1 MILMK
6 NIIIISIFIAF
17 GIIVTF
23 LGIIF
28 TSQFSQYTPII
39 TIWSVLTAYI
49 ILFFRDFQTEKQSKR
64 KNLIVINKIKD
75 LALFIFENPNSIIS
89 KQEESEKRISH
100 LQTHHQSVLENW
112 NCNFTRYNELI
123 ITTPKSTYYST
134 PVDLK
139 RRTDNQIKDI
149 SKDLEEIEDLFDYL
163 DNFSEF

>member
-1 MILMK
+1 M
-6 NIIIISIFIAF
+6 
-17 GIIVTF
+17 
-23 LGIIF
+23 
-28 TSQFSQYTPII
+28 
-39 TIWSVLTAYI
+39 
-49 ILFFRDFQTEKQSKR
+49 
-64 KNLIVINKIKD
+64 
-75 LALFIFENPNSIIS
+75 
-89 KQEESEKRISH
+89 
-100 LQTHHQSVLENW
+100 LENW